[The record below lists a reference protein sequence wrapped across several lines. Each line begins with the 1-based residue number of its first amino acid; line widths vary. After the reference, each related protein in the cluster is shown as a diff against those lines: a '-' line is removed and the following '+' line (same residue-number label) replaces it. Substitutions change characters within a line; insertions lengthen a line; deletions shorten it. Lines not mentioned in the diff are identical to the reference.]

1 MNKKLIIGI
10 VIASVV
16 VIGVGV
22 IYLHNRN
29 KKATDKKPNLA
40 TESEALEMVDL
51 IGKKDEPLS
60 IEKTKKFVDLY
71 MVNID
76 EDLHKRLIAVLNK
89 KESTATSK
97 DKLDW
102 ATLEEK
108 VIVPMRFSKNK

>member
-16 VIGVGV
+16 IISVGGV
-22 IYLHNRN
+22 YLYNRN
-29 KKATDKKPNLA
+29 KKPIDKKPNLA
-40 TESEALEMVDL
+40 TESQALEMVDL
-51 IGKKDEPLS
+51 IGKKDEPLL
-60 IEKTKKFVDLY
+60 IEETKKFVDLY

-76 EDLHKRLIAVLNK
+76 EDLHKRLILALNK
-89 KESTATSK
+89 KESSLTSK

-108 VIVPMRFSKNK
+108 VIIPMRNSKNK